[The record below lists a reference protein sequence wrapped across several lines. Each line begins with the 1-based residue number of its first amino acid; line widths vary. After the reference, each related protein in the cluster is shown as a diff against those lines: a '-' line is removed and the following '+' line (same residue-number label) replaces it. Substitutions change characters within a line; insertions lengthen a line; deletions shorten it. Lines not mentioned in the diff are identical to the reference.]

1 MTYIQIVK
9 CNDPKKWYA
18 NYIGDLFL
26 LIDEEAIEYKTRQP
40 DGYINFVAKT
50 DSVLIQYH

>member
-1 MTYIQIVK
+1 MTYIRILK

-40 DGYINFVAKT
+40 DGYINFVAKS